1 MRLARSSGPGRALEV
16 GGDTPFAVAPRHGWW
31 SSREPIRIHRRG
43 TAAAASPAACAKACR
58 AALPPCL
65 FYNFAR
71 AKGQCVLL
79 TSRDEFHAAG
89 AQFLTAAA

>member
-1 MRLARSSGPGRALEV
+1 MVEDPAEP
-16 GGDTPFAVAPRHGWW
+16 VAPQEERVLRHL
-31 SSREPIRIHRRG
+31 REPIRIHRRG
-43 TAAAASPAACAKACR
+43 TAAAASPAACAAACR

-79 TSRDEFHAAG
+79 ASRAEFHAAG

>member
-1 MRLARSSGPGRALEV
+1 MVEDPAEP
-16 GGDTPFAVAPRHGWW
+16 VAPQEECG

-43 TAAAASPAACAKACR
+43 TAAAASPAACAAACR
-58 AALPPCL
+58 ASLPPCL

-79 TSRDEFHAAG
+79 ASRAQFHAAG